1 MTPER
6 WARIKE
12 VFGAAL
18 ERPEVLEELCGGD
31 SELRQEVG
39 KLLAAQSGTL
49 KSPVVP
55 RELSPGEMLGH
66 YRVEAKLGQ
75 GGMGTVYRA
84 WDTRL
89 QRPVALKVLHEREER
104 LLREARAA
112 SALNHPNIVTIYE
125 VGPDLIA
132 MELVEGK
139 PLAGRLPL
147 KLALDYATQI
157 AGALAKA
164 HAAGV
169 IHRDLKP
176 ANILVTSEGTVKLL
190 DFGLAKRVRLTEAE
204 TATLTVEGEIAGTPS
219 YMSPEQ
225 AEGKPADERSDI
237 FSFGVVLYE
246 MLSGRRAFTGDSTVS
261 ILGAVL
267 KEEPPP
273 LKGVPAELEKLV
285 TRCLRKD
292 PARRLQHMDD
302 VRLVLEELR
311 ATPRRWPR
319 LLRVAALLAFV
330 ATAVAALWFL
340 TQRTQR
346 PPAEM
351 SVVPLTT
358 YPGEESYPSFS
369 PDGNQVAFSW
379 NGEKQDNFDIYV
391 KVVGSAAPPL
401 HLTTDAA
408 PDICPAWS
416 PDGRRIAF
424 VRQQGELAGVYLVS
438 PLGGAERKLADFR
451 PARHP
456 SISWSPDGKWLAV
469 AELGANGANGILL
482 TPVERGEKRRLTS
495 NTLSIDYCPA
505 FSPGGRFL
513 AYAACTG
520 IWSCYV
526 HVVELNP
533 DFSVRGQPRRLT
545 RQGVFM
551 TGIAWMPDGRS
562 VVYAASQDTNYT
574 FYLWRLG
581 ISGDAGPQRLEL
593 AGAQS
598 GHPALWWAGSRLA
611 YAHGGPDPDI
621 WKLEGSTPAKSFI
634 SSTLADNSPQ
644 FSPDGAKIAYASNR
658 AGTGLEVWVSN
669 QDGSNPVQLTD
680 RLGRCQ
686 GSPRWSPDGR
696 WIAFD
701 SQGADGH
708 VDVYVIDAGG
718 GQPRRLTP
726 YPSDESVPSWS
737 RDGKWVYF
745 RSDRSGRN
753 EIWKM
758 PWVPSGAPS
767 GPGGEARQVTD
778 NGGYVAFESWD
789 GRTLYYMKPGVASPL
804 FGKPLAGGPERQI
817 LETVVQRAFFPVED
831 GIYYMGPGEKLGT
844 YLLQFHDFASGRSRV
859 LTVIDGSLNMGL
871 TVSPDRK
878 TVLFTV
884 QKPLNRD
891 LMLIEN
897 FR

>member
-12 VFGAAL
+12 IFGAAL
-18 ERPEVLEELCGGD
+18 ERPEALGEMCGGD
-31 SELRQEVG
+31 AELRQEVE
-39 KLLAAQSGTL
+39 KLLAEKSGTL
-49 KSPVVP
+49 KSPVAP
-55 RELSPGEMLGH
+55 RELAPGEMLGH

-112 SALNHPNIVTIYE
+112 SALNHPNIITIHE
-125 VGPDLIA
+125 VGPDFIA

-139 PLAGRLPL
+139 PLSGRLPL
-147 KLALDYATQI
+147 KLALDYASQI

-176 ANILVTSEGTVKLL
+176 ANILVTSEGAVKLL
-190 DFGLAKRVRLTEAE
+190 DFGLAKRLRLSEAE
-204 TATLTVEGEIAGTPS
+204 TASLTVEGEIAGTPS

-246 MLSGRRAFTGDSTVS
+246 MLSGRRAFTGDSAVS

-273 LKGVPAELEKLV
+273 LKGVPPELEKLV

-292 PARRLQHMDD
+292 PQRRWQTMADLK
-302 VRLVLEELR
+302 VALEELR
-311 ATPRRWPR
+311 EAPRRRPR
-319 LLRVAALLAFV
+319 LVRVAALVLLA

-340 TQRTQR
+340 TQRARR
-346 PPAEM
+346 PAAEM
-351 SVVPLTT
+351 SVVALTT
-358 YPGEESYPSFS
+358 YPGEELFPSFS

-408 PDICPAWS
+408 PDLCPAWS
-416 PDGRRIAF
+416 PDGRQIAF
-424 VRQQGELAGVYLVS
+424 VRRQGGQAGLYLIS
-438 PLGGAERKLADFR
+438 PLGGAGRKVADFR
-451 PARHP
+451 PARQL

-469 AELGANGANGILL
+469 AELGSSGPDGIFL
-482 TPVERGEKRRLTS
+482 TPVERGQKRRLTS
-495 NTLSIDYCPA
+495 NSLAFDFCPA
-505 FSPGGRFL
+505 ISPGGRFL
-513 AYAACTG
+513 AYASCTG
-520 IWSCYV
+520 NFSCDV
-526 HVVELNP
+526 HLTELSP
-533 DFSVRGQPRRLT
+533 DFSVRGEPRRLT
-545 RQGVFM
+545 HQGVYM
-551 TGIAWMPDGRS
+551 AGLAWTPDGRS
-562 VVYAASQDTNYT
+562 VVYSASQDANYT
-574 FYLWRLG
+574 FYLWRAG
-581 ISGDAGPQRLEL
+581 ISGTAKPERLEL
-593 AGAQS
+593 AGVQS
-598 GHPALWWAGSRLA
+598 ALPAIWWAGSRLA
-611 YAHGGPDPDI
+611 YSHGGPDPDI
-621 WKLEGSTPAKSFI
+621 WKFEAGSPAKSLI

-644 FSPDGAKIAYASNR
+644 FSPDGARIAYASNR
-658 AGTGLEVWVSN
+658 AGTGLDVWVSN

-680 RLGRCQ
+680 RLGRAS

-701 SQGADGH
+701 SLGDDGH
-708 VDVYVIDAGG
+708 ADVYVIDAGG

-726 YPSDESVPSWS
+726 FSSDESVPSWS
-737 RDGKWVYF
+737 RDGKWIYF
-745 RSDRSGRN
+745 RSDRTGRN
-753 EIWKM
+753 EIWKL
-758 PWVPSGAPS
+758 PFQ
-767 GPGGEARQVTD
+767 GGQGVQVTQH
-778 NGGYVAFESWD
+778 GGYVAFESWD
-789 GRTLYYMKPGVASPL
+789 GKTLYYEKPGGTGPL
-804 FGKPLAGGPERQI
+804 FSMSLPGGPERQI
-817 LETVVQRAFFPVED
+817 LNAIEQRAFFPVED
-831 GIYYMGPGEKLGT
+831 GIYYISPGVTRGT
-844 YLLQFHDFASGRSRV
+844 HSLQFHDFASGRSRV
-859 LTVIDGSLNMGL
+859 LSTIEGTLQIGL

-884 QKPLNRD
+884 QKPINRD

>member
-18 ERPEVLEELCGGD
+18 DRPDALEELCGGD
-31 SELRQEVG
+31 AELRQEVE
-39 KLLAAQSGTL
+39 KLLAEKSGTL
-49 KSPVVP
+49 RSPMAP
-55 RELSPGEMLGH
+55 RELAAGETLGH

-104 LLREARAA
+104 LMREARAA
-112 SALNHPNIVTIYE
+112 SALNHPNIVTIHE
-125 VGPDLIA
+125 VGPGFIA

-176 ANILVTSEGTVKLL
+176 ANILVTGDGVVKLL
-190 DFGLAKRVRLTEAE
+190 DFGLAKRLRMTEAE
-204 TATLTVEGEIAGTPS
+204 TASLTVEGEIAGTPS

-246 MLSGRRAFTGDSTVS
+246 LLSGRRAFTGDSTIS

-267 KEEPPP
+267 KEDPPP
-273 LKGVPAELEKLV
+273 LTGVPVELEKLV

-292 PARRLQHMDD
+292 PARRWQTMADLK
-302 VRLVLEELR
+302 VALEELR
-311 ATPRRWPR
+311 EAPRRRPG
-319 LLRVAALLAFV
+319 LLRAAALLVLA
-330 ATAVAALWFL
+330 AAAVVALWFL
-340 TQRTQR
+340 TQRARR
-346 PPAEM
+346 PAAEM

-358 YPGEESYPSFS
+358 YPGEETYPSFS
-369 PDGNQVAFSW
+369 PDGNQVVFSW
-379 NGEKQDNFDIYV
+379 NGEKQDNFDIYA
-391 KVVGSAAPPL
+391 KVVGSAASPL
-401 HLTTDAA
+401 RLTTNAA

-416 PDGRRIAF
+416 PDGRQVAF
-424 VRQQGELAGVYLVS
+424 VRRQGDMAGVYLVS
-438 PLGGAERKLADFR
+438 PLGAAERKVADFR
-451 PARHP
+451 PARLP
-456 SISWSPDGKWLAV
+456 LISWSPDGRWLAV
-469 AELGANGANGILL
+469 AELGSGGPNGIFLA
-482 TPVERGEKRRLTS
+482 PVERGERRRLTS
-495 NTLSIDYCPA
+495 NNTFVDHAPA
-505 FSPGGRFL
+505 FSPDGRFL
-513 AYAACTG
+513 AYASCTG

-526 HVVELNP
+526 HVAELTQ

-545 RQGVFM
+545 QQGIYVA
-551 TGIAWMPDGRS
+551 GIAWMPDGRS
-562 VVYAASQDTNYT
+562 VIYSASEDTNYT
-574 FYLWRLG
+574 FYLWRVG
-581 ISGDAGPQRLEL
+581 ISGTATPERLEL
-593 AGAQS
+593 AGVQS
-598 GHPALWWAGSRLA
+598 QQPALWWAGNRLA
-611 YAHGGPDPDI
+611 YSHGHPDSDI
-621 WKLEGSTPAKSFI
+621 WRFQAGAPAKSFI

-644 FSPDGAKIAYASNR
+644 FSPDGARIAYASNR

-686 GSPRWSPDGR
+686 GTPRWSPDGR
-696 WIAFD
+696 WIVFD
-701 SQGADGH
+701 SQGEDGH

-726 YPSDESVPSWS
+726 FPSDESVPSWS
-737 RDGKWVYF
+737 RDGKWIYF
-745 RSDRSGRN
+745 RSDRTGRN

-758 PWVPSGAPS
+758 PFQ
-767 GPGGEARQVTD
+767 GGQGVQVTQH
-778 NGGYVAFESWD
+778 GGYVAFESWD
-789 GRTLYYMKPGVASPL
+789 GRTLYYEKSGGAGPL
-804 FGKPLAGGPERQI
+804 FSMSLPGGPERQI
-817 LETVVQRAFFPVED
+817 LNKIEERAFFPVQD
-831 GIYYMGPGEKLGT
+831 GIYYMGPGQKAGT
-844 YLLQFHDFASGRSRV
+844 HLLQFYDFASGRSRV
-859 LTVIDGSLNMGL
+859 LSLIEGILNMGL

-884 QKPLNRD
+884 IKPVDRD
-891 LMLIEN
+891 LKLIED